1 MARAISSPLSRYGSS
16 TGPPLCASLQAIEDG
31 LAERAAAPAGHVRP
45 SLRRPGSLA
54 NGSCEVANWHSV
66 ASEPVATFVDPPI
79 GLKAELSCD
88 NDVVPATVA
97 LTWKS
102 SNFES
107 CPGRPGGRKPM
118 CQAESH
124 GGVA

>member
-1 MARAISSPLSRYGSS
+1 MGIK
-16 TGPPLCASLQAIEDG
+16 DG
-31 LAERAAAPAGHVRP
+31 LAERAAAPAGHVRV
-45 SLRRPGSLA
+45 SLKHPDSLA
-54 NGSCEVANWHSV
+54 NGSFEVANWHSV
-66 ASEPVATFVDPPI
+66 PSEPVATFVDPPI

-107 CPGRPGGRKPM
+107 CPGHVSRGSQSLCFKA
-118 CQAESH
+118 QSH
-124 GGVA
+124 GGGPNQLVSPPFLAE